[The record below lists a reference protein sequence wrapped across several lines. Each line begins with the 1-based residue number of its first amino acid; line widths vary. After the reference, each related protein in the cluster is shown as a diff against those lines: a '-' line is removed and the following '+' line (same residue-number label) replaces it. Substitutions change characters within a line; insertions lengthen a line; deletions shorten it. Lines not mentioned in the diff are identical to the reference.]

1 MQKEFESSY
10 EPKINLK
17 LKCSILNDSS
27 FASLVLLNDTRIA
40 GASSDNIKIYNPKNN
55 FHCDFIILNT
65 TEITSLSL
73 LSTGNVASVSIDN
86 AIKIWEISTTNYRC
100 VFTINKAHQEKIN
113 KVISI
118 SSERLASCSDDAT
131 IKLWYNNPSKKF
143 KMINSLHGH
152 INHVTSIIEVN
163 EKLISS
169 SLDYNIKLWNTETF
183 QCERNISIGTQCCDS
198 NVFSLVNENT
208 LVVIADTQIGIIN
221 TKSFEMFKK

>member
-27 FASLVLLNDTRIA
+27 FASLVLLNDTRFA
-40 GASSDNIKIYNPKNN
+40 GASSDNIKIYHPKNN
-55 FHCDFIILNT
+55 FHCDCIILNT
-65 TEITSLSL
+65 TEITSISL

-86 AIKIWEISTTNYRC
+86 AIKIWEISATNYRC

-131 IKLWYNNPSKKF
+131 IKLWYNNPSKNDKF
-143 KMINSLHGH
+143 LTRTHQSCNFHH
-152 INHVTSIIEVN
+152 
-163 EKLISS
+163 
-169 SLDYNIKLWNTETF
+169 
-183 QCERNISIGTQCCDS
+183 
-198 NVFSLVNENT
+198 
-208 LVVIADTQIGIIN
+208 
-221 TKSFEMFKK
+221 